1 MQGTNV
7 GSSAPPRS
15 TRPAAPITTAPS
27 PATGTGPIS
36 TRGPLRAA
44 SFALVL
50 LAAAAPG
57 LAAQRYWRS
66 TLYPNLS
73 HSPGDG
79 LWIGVHYGRYSPV
92 GFVERPEAN
101 FASINLDAG
110 ASTQGSY
117 ALVVEAQ
124 APAWWAG
131 WRAGLSFGAVRVNRL
146 GYYGLGDDTQYSRD
160 SLTTAGSYFYKVSR
174 TTQFARATV
183 QRRVIGPLR
192 ILAGAAIDHSD
203 FRALPGRSVFRNDL
217 AGGVVDTGTIPFTDK
232 VLRAG
237 IVLDTRDN
245 EIDPHRG
252 VAAEALFASG
262 TGYTRTTTSA
272 RVYVH
277 PFRRLVLAG
286 RLAAE
291 GTGGSPPLAGMGLME
306 TSERPSAGGG
316 GFNPLPRRH
325 HGRFPGPGQLVGGL
339 GARYAV
345 LLVPSLVEG
354 KLVVVF
360 HAGRV
365 FGPGEEVRT

>member
-1 MQGTNV
+1 M
-7 GSSAPPRS
+7 
-15 TRPAAPITTAPS
+15 
-27 PATGTGPIS
+27 
-36 TRGPLRAA
+36 
-44 SFALVL
+44 L

-79 LWIGVHYGRYSPV
+79 LWIGLHYGRYSPV
-92 GFVERPEAN
+92 GSVERPEPN

-146 GYYGLGDDTQYSRD
+146 GYYGLGNDTQYSRD

-203 FRALPGRSVFRNDL
+203 FRALPGRSVFRDDL
-217 AGGVVDTGTIPFTDK
+217 AAGVVDTGTIPFTDK

-245 EIDPHRG
+245 EMDPHRG

-291 GTGGSPPLAGMGLME
+291 GTGGSPPLAAMELME
-306 TSERPSAGGG
+306 TSERPFVAVGGY
-316 GFNPLPRRH
+316 NSLRSYYN
-325 HGRFPGPGQLVGGL
+325 GRFTGPGKLIGGL
-339 GARYAV
+339 EARYGV
-345 LLVPSLVEG
+345 LLVPSVVEL
-354 KLVVVF
+354 KLVAF
-360 HAGRV
+360 YDAGRV
-365 FGPGEEVRT
+365 FGPGEGVRLTSAGLHRAGGAELAARLLRNSLLVLGYGHGSDGGRFLLGTSWSY

>member
-1 MQGTNV
+1 M
-7 GSSAPPRS
+7 
-15 TRPAAPITTAPS
+15 
-27 PATGTGPIS
+27 
-36 TRGPLRAA
+36 
-44 SFALVL
+44 L
-50 LAAAAPG
+50 LAAAAPA

-79 LWIGVHYGRYSPV
+79 LWVGLHYGRYSPV
-92 GFVERPEAN
+92 GFVERPEQN

-117 ALVVEAQ
+117 ALLLDAQ

-131 WRAGLSFGAVRVNRL
+131 WRAGLTFGAVRVNRL
-146 GYYGLGDDTQYSRD
+146 GYYGLGNDTQYSRD

-174 TTQFARATV
+174 STQFARLTV

-192 ILAGAAIDHSD
+192 ILAGASIDHSD

-217 AGGVVDTGTIPFTDK
+217 VAGVVDTGTIPFTDK

-291 GTGGSPPLAGMGLME
+291 GTGGSPPLAAMELME
-306 TSERPSAGGG
+306 SSERPFVAVGGYYSLRSYY
-316 GFNPLPRRH
+316 N
-325 HGRFPGPGQLVGGL
+325 GRFTGPGKLIGGL
-339 GARYAV
+339 EARYAV
-345 LLVPSLVEG
+345 LLVPSLVEV
-354 KLVVVF
+354 KLVAF
-360 HAGRV
+360 YDAGRV
-365 FGPGEEVRT
+365 FGPGEGVRLTATGLHRAGGAELAARLLRNSLLVMGYGQGSDGGRFLLGTSWSY